1 VDLEN
6 TKLYARLNSGQIE
19 KGELYVFKSLAE
31 SEMLKKKIGEKAV
44 YFSYDSNYFV
54 GLPN

>member
-6 TKLYARLNSGQIE
+6 AKLFARLNSGQIE
-19 KGELYVFKSLAE
+19 NGELFVFKSLDE
-31 SEMLKKKIGEKAV
+31 SEMFKKKIGEKAV